1 MLDRRMGSDTC
12 HIIGLVLG
20 VGKFFIVVALFDHN
34 GIRDRMLEFIG
45 KRLLVAVI

>member
-1 MLDRRMGSDTC
+1 MLDRRMGSDMC

-20 VGKFFIVVALFDHN
+20 VGYFFIVAVLVDHN

-45 KRLLVAVI
+45 KRL